1 MNPFLSALTVTRC
14 PVFLPLRIPRRQRYL
29 KQQRR
34 QPASRPVFIPWKARG
49 GVRGG
54 ISQGKERPVN
64 PGHTCGNR
72 HFRRRGY
79 DGDPAG
85 GKEKAASGYAKGRR
99 QEAMAADPISMEED
113 THPFTGGPENRGK

>member
-1 MNPFLSALTVTRC
+1 MYGLPKKAAKPAE
-14 PVFLPLRIPRRQRYL
+14 PVNDQDERRIWETPDN
-29 KQQRR
+29 KT
-34 QPASRPVFIPWKARG
+34 G

-99 QEAMAADPISMEED
+99 QEAMAEDPISVEED